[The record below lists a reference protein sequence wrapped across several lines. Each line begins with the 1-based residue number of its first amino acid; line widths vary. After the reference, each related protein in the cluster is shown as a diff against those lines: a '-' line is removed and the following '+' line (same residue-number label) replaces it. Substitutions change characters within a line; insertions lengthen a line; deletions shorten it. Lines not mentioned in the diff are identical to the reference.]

1 MLRTTARRRII
12 SQQSKK
18 VLALSIGQ
26 LLNTIISIVI
36 MMVSARLLSMQELA
50 TYRQSLLV
58 FQVATPF
65 IGLGMGSALLYFLP
79 VEIERRK
86 SILIES
92 LLVCTCSGGVIA
104 LALYLGGG
112 TLIANTFGNTELSS
126 VLFLI
131 AFLML
136 FSAPNIVINSFLVV
150 VNKVN
155 TLSVYQVLTNL
166 LVGIG
171 VVVACVYLQDPFWMV
186 AARVALLILGAF
198 IALKIMFS
206 CVTYLP
212 CNPSIKSSTDLISY
226 GLPLSMS
233 MCVGMLT
240 LQLDKIIVSAKT
252 SPELFAIYSNGA
264 MEIPLIGII
273 TSSLCLVM
281 IVPFRKAFSDNA
293 LSSCIEIY
301 HKVSEKISFILLP
314 VMMYFALVATPFII
328 VMYSEKYIESVLP
341 FLLYLLII
349 PSRTLLQGAMA
360 AVGKGKILLRNSI
373 ISLVL
378 NGCLTFVLVNQ
389 FGYFGAI
396 IATVVVL
403 YCWDVMISL
412 KELSSSLEC
421 KMMELYPKT
430 VFIKLFLCSALSS
443 APTYILLLLMNK
455 ENAFL
460 QLVVAALIYFP
471 LYLLLGIKL
480 KLFSEK
486 MLSFISQNYNKI
498 KLKLRSILGST
509 KW

>member
-1 MLRTTARRRII
+1 MLRTTARSRII

-50 TYRQSLLV
+50 TYRQSLLL

-79 VEIERRK
+79 VETDRRK

-92 LLVCTCSGGVIA
+92 LIVCTLSGSVMA
-104 LALYLGGG
+104 LAIYLGGG
-112 TLIANTFGNTELSS
+112 TLIANTFGNAELSN

-131 AFLML
+131 AILML
-136 FSAPNIVINSFLVV
+136 FAAPNIVISSFLVV
-150 VNKVN
+150 ANKVN

-171 VVVACVYLQDPFWMV
+171 VIVACVYFQDPFWMV

-206 CVTYLP
+206 CVTSLP
-212 CNPSIKSSTDLISY
+212 SKPSLKSSTDLISY

-273 TSSLCLVM
+273 TSSVCLVM
-281 IVPFRKAFSDNA
+281 IVPFRKAFSDNE

-314 VMMYFALVATPFII
+314 VMTYFALVATPFVI
-328 VMYSEKYIESVLP
+328 VMYSEKYIESALP

-360 AVGKGKILLRNSI
+360 AVGKGKILLRNSV

-396 IATVVVL
+396 IATIIVL

-412 KELSSSLEC
+412 KELSSSLKC
-421 KMMELYPKT
+421 KMTELYPKK
-430 VFIKLFLCSALSS
+430 VFTKLALCSMLSS
-443 APTYILLLLMNK
+443 APIYPLLFLMSK

-460 QLVVAALIYFP
+460 QLIVAALIFFP
-471 LYLLLGIKL
+471 LYLFLGINL
-480 KLFSEK
+480 NLFSEE
-486 MLSFISQNYNKI
+486 MLSFINQNYDKI
-498 KLKLRSILGST
+498 KLKLRPIFGSS

>member
-1 MLRTTARRRII
+1 MLRTTARSRII

-26 LLNTIISIVI
+26 LLNTIISIFI
-36 MMVSARLLSMQELA
+36 MMISARLLSMQELA
-50 TYRQSLLV
+50 TYRQSLLI

-65 IGLGMGSALLYFLP
+65 IGLGMNSALLYFLP
-79 VEIERRK
+79 VENERRK
-86 SILIES
+86 SILLEA
-92 LLVCTCSGGVIA
+92 LLVCTLSGGLIA
-104 LALYLGGG
+104 LALYLVGGD
-112 TLIANTFGNTELSS
+112 LIANTFGNSDLSKI
-126 VLFLI
+126 LLLI

-150 VNKVN
+150 LNKVN
-155 TLSVYQVLTNL
+155 ALSIYQVATNL
-166 LVGIG
+166 IVGIG
-171 VVVACVYLQDPFWMV
+171 VITACAYFRDPYWMV
-186 AARVALLILGAF
+186 ATRVALLILGAF

-206 CVTYLP
+206 CVTSLP
-212 CNPSIKSSTDLISY
+212 SKPSLKSSADLISY

-273 TSSLCLVM
+273 TSSICLVM
-281 IVPFRKAFSDNA
+281 IVPFRKAFSDHN
-293 LSSCIEIY
+293 LNSCIEIY

-314 VMMYFALVATPFII
+314 VMTYFSLVATPFII
-328 VMYSEKYIESVLP
+328 VMYSEKYIESALP

-360 AVGKGKILLRNSI
+360 AVGKGKILLRNSV

-378 NGCLTFVLVNQ
+378 NGFLTFVLVNQ

-396 IATVVVL
+396 IATIIVL

-421 KMMELYPKT
+421 KITELYPNKT
-430 VFIKLFLCSALSS
+430 FAKIALCSVLS
-443 APTYILLLLMNK
+443 AVPTYIILLLINQ
-455 ENAFL
+455 EHAFL
-460 QLVVAALIYFP
+460 QLVVIASIYFP
-471 LYLLLGIKL
+471 LYFLLGIKL
-480 KLFSEK
+480 KLFSEE
-486 MLSFISQNYNKI
+486 MLSFISQSYKKI
-498 KLKLRSILGST
+498 KFKLRPIFGSS